1 MTSAVEP
8 RLRVS
13 ISRPKLEDPNKGW
26 TITGLSEGQ
35 PPPTEAG
42 GYATDPERR
51 AGLALQEHIAMTVR
65 MSYQWK
71 KIPASQHEHIQ
82 LLSEPDD

>member
-8 RLRVS
+8 RLQVS
-13 ISRPKLEDPNKGW
+13 ISPAKVEDPNKRCV
-26 TITGLSEGQ
+26 ITGLSEGQ
-35 PPPTEAG
+35 PAPTEAG
-42 GYATDPERR
+42 GYPTDQERR

-65 MSYQWK
+65 MSCQWK
-71 KIPASQHEHIQ
+71 KIPASQHEHVQ